1 MKVRITNLKA
11 LLLAHP
17 LPAYMVAAAAGIDP
31 STLSEFARGRRPISV
46 YYRRRLAE
54 VLECEPDDLL
64 GDQEYELTSLHDS
77 ENVATHE

>member
-1 MKVRITNLKA
+1 
-11 LLLAHP
+11 
-17 LPAYMVAAAAGIDP
+17 
-31 STLSEFARGRRPISV
+31 V

-77 ENVATHE
+77 ENAATHE